1 MPNKYSTHMQRDLK
15 TLCSSMTSSN
25 SLKVMLRQPMCI
37 NLDFL
42 VTWGRLEPNSRLAF
56 RPLAALSTLS
66 KFSN

>member
-1 MPNKYSTHMQRDLK
+1 MPNKYSTLRLRDLK
-15 TLCSSMTSSN
+15 TPCSSMTSSN
-25 SLKVMLRQPMCI
+25 SLKVMLRQQMCI

-42 VTWGRLEPNSRLAF
+42 DTWGKLEPNSRLAF